1 MIMNIGANGPGIYF
15 SKYLGLKL
23 QSPIDNMQCYN
34 FKSILNIFDGSLFNA
49 ILNDKIDHKHYRE
62 IENIQKTDED
72 NVIRYYCTT
81 NAVFSNNYSFPTIEG
96 NYNWR
101 TLHHN
106 FETDYRKLEF
116 KRRISLFNEF
126 SNNLKEDDFY
136 LYTIAYEED
145 QLTENEF
152 YETLEKLP
160 KYVIDHLL
168 IFYMNNKIPS
178 IFLNNFN
185 CMSINKFK

>member
-1 MIMNIGANGPGIYF
+1 
-15 SKYLGLKL
+15 
-23 QSPIDNMQCYN
+23 MQCYN
-34 FKSILNIFDGSLFNA
+34 FKSILNIFDGSLFDA
-49 ILNDKIDHKHYRE
+49 ILNNKIDHKHYRE

-106 FETDYRKLEF
+106 FETDHRKLEF

-126 SNNLKEDDFY
+126 SNNLKENDFY

-185 CMSINKFK
+185 CVSINKFK